1 MPPTLGSVHLRPRLD
16 SGAAALWQWARRRR
30 GPWTCPDA
38 ADACGISASRCRRIV
53 AAMQEA
59 GYLDKVESAAP
70 AAPDHRGRRIGATP
84 NEWRLSAAGRELRG
98 APVMITDATNGT
110 IVGFR
115 PAQCCIPAMR

>member
-1 MPPTLGSVHLRPRLD
+1 MPPTLGSIHLRPRLD

-59 GYLDKVESAAP
+59 GYLDKVGSSAP
-70 AAPDHRGRRIGATP
+70 AAPDHRGRRIGANP
-84 NEWRLSAAGRELRG
+84 NGWRLSAAGRALRG
-98 APVMITDATNGT
+98 APIMITDAATGE

-115 PAQCCIPAMR
+115 KSQ

>member
-1 MPPTLGSVHLRPRLD
+1 MPALGSVHLLPRLD
-16 SGAAALWQWARRRR
+16 SGAAELWQWARRRR

-59 GYLDKVESAAP
+59 GYLDKVESSAP
-70 AAPDHRGRRIGATP
+70 TAPDQRGRRIGATP
-84 NEWRLSAAGRELRG
+84 NEWRLSPAGRALRG
-98 APVMITDATNGT
+98 APIMISDAATGA

-115 PAQCCIPAMR
+115 PAQ

>member
-16 SGAAALWQWARRRR
+16 SGAAELWQWARRRR
-30 GPWTCPDA
+30 GPWTCRDA

-53 AAMQEA
+53 AAMHGA

-70 AAPDHRGRRIGATP
+70 AAPDHRGRRIGATA
-84 NEWRLSAAGRELRG
+84 NEWRLSPAGRELNG

-115 PAQCCIPAMR
+115 PSQ